1 MQDSDDYRSLQR
13 QYELQALQLEGER
26 REVARLN
33 QLVEASRAE
42 VLLVNREAEKT
53 ARTVALQTIW

>member
-42 VLLVNREAEKT
+42 VLLVKREAEKT